1 AIKQLKGEKI
11 AFQVQDVNSSLNN
24 VARERYVQMEQYY
37 NTLIKGP
44 RERARKYR
52 TYELVLAC
60 FTLNPISFKLSR
72 KQIDERMRQLKL
84 QASEIPPAAS
94 VNSTLG
100 ALGMFQERRGLELL
114 EWRPNEDELYILEPV
129 FLFYVRC
136 RKPSAAPD
144 QLDLFEQ
151 LIFSTRGYLEHL

>member
-1 AIKQLKGEKI
+1 ITQIDVGNWSPSDLQEICKLGFKYLNIAISLRVAEIIASEAAGLPIIVQQTCLDLFTSKGIQAIKQLKGEKI

-84 QASEIPPAAS
+84 Q
-94 VNSTLG
+94 
-100 ALGMFQERRGLELL
+100 
-114 EWRPNEDELYILEPV
+114 
-129 FLFYVRC
+129 
-136 RKPSAAPD
+136 
-144 QLDLFEQ
+144 
-151 LIFSTRGYLEHL
+151 